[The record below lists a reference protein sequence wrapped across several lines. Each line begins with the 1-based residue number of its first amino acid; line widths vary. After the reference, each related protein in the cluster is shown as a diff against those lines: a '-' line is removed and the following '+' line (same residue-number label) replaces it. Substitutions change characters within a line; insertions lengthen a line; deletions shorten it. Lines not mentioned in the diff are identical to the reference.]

1 MNKIKPKV
9 KKRIIKMLSN
19 KKPKSKPNVK
29 NESMIVE
36 QWNSQK
42 SQKIKCYLQ
51 TKINSLSQLVM
62 MSWHS
67 LNESLKAA

>member
-36 QWNSQK
+36 Q
-42 SQKIKCYLQ
+42 
-51 TKINSLSQLVM
+51 
-62 MSWHS
+62 
-67 LNESLKAA
+67 